1 MSVTG
6 ITAAEVL
13 RDHVTLEVE
22 SIDRMYLN
30 VYVPRLQM
38 VGSVV
43 HFFREHRGESM
54 ATGKRMSEM
63 TVAFREEV
71 DRFVDRGDIPVV
83 HFEKKQKKDA
93 VMAERLRRFDRPEGV
108 IFVGVAQE

>member
-6 ITAAEVL
+6 TTAGAIL

-30 VYVPRLQM
+30 AYVPRLQT
-38 VGSVV
+38 VGSAV

-63 TVAFREEV
+63 TVAFRKEV
-71 DRFVDRGDIPVV
+71 AQFADRYDIPVV
-83 HFEKKQKKDA
+83 HFEKKQKKEA
-93 VMAERLRRFDRPEGV
+93 VMASG
-108 IFVGVAQE
+108 